1 MCGRV
6 SLFSFLVV
14 AVLLTFIQTNS
25 ADAIPAFTRQY
36 KTECSTCH
44 TIYPELNEYGEAFLK
59 SAYVYTGK
67 TQAGNE
73 AEAPVAETV
82 GAEGGAQK
90 GKGGQPRKG
99 NEAIWLS
106 GIPEMIPIS
115 FTASLN
121 LAYDQHPANGDKLD
135 LSTRALI
142 LNAGGAFRDKAGF
155 FISYIPYSQGPFD
168 PSSSNTPLNNA
179 SNIQELF
186 FVGRHLFDTPI
197 NLKVGRFEPKL
208 SLWKS
213 KNNIIVSTLAPLAYT
228 VGRSL
233 FTVDAPEDGLE
244 LNAIIGSRLFV
255 AGGVANRKGQNT
267 KEGYGHISYKFG
279 GADLLGHEPLM
290 DLENE
295 SIWDYLA
302 VTVGGYS
309 YYGRNAINNIGNYY
323 YRTGADLDVLYK
335 RLRVRASG
343 VEGWDG
349 NPTYLTTKSALRSVV
364 LASEAEYLF
373 GSQVIGAFRYE
384 YQDDGAGIT
393 RRYIPTVAYAPLQNT
408 KLTLEYQYQA
418 APAVIDRVA
427 LLGLMFSF

>member
-36 KTECSTCH
+36 KTECATCH

-59 SAYVYTGK
+59 NAYVYAGK
-67 TQAGNE
+67 SPIARE
-73 AEAPVAETV
+73 AEPPA
-82 GAEGGAQK
+82 GAEGEPRK
-90 GKGGQPRKG
+90 DKGGQLPEQRGKV
-99 NEAIWLS
+99 NEGIWLS
-106 GIPEMIPIS
+106 GIPEIIPIS

-255 AGGVANRKGQNT
+255 A
-267 KEGYGHISYKFG
+267 
-279 GADLLGHEPLM
+279 
-290 DLENE
+290 
-295 SIWDYLA
+295 
-302 VTVGGYS
+302 
-309 YYGRNAINNIGNYY
+309 
-323 YRTGADLDVLYK
+323 
-335 RLRVRASG
+335 
-343 VEGWDG
+343 
-349 NPTYLTTKSALRSVV
+349 
-364 LASEAEYLF
+364 
-373 GSQVIGAFRYE
+373 
-384 YQDDGAGIT
+384 
-393 RRYIPTVAYAPLQNT
+393 
-408 KLTLEYQYQA
+408 
-418 APAVIDRVA
+418 
-427 LLGLMFSF
+427 